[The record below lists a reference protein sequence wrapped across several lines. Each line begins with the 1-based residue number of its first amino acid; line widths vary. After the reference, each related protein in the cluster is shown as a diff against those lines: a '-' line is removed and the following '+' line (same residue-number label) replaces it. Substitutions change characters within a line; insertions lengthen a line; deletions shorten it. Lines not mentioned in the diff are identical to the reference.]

1 MEVTFSVNL
10 DLSKSRKDEKS
21 KSSCLTK
28 NCNCGCDESN
38 LEKCLDVAQKFIKMI
53 KVK

>member
-21 KSSCLTK
+21 KSSLTK

>member
-10 DLSKSRKDEKS
+10 DLSKSKKEEKS
-21 KSSCLTK
+21 KNNCLMK
-28 NCNCGCDESN
+28 NCNCGESN
-38 LEKCLDVAQKFIKMI
+38 LEKCLDLAQKVIKMV